1 MKHDTEEREK
11 RMCISYLDEV
21 NAYDNIKNKTFKS
34 IVSISSLK
42 NTYING
48 LEKSWKELRKK
59 YNVGQG
65 IYLHFTDIKKLLKD
79 PNDVDEDLKNIF
91 TNSKGDIDYSV
102 LYNFYIDVLD
112 IIKDNDFVIQ
122 ATGIFTEGKNY
133 MLPKFIEVNSLMYQL
148 FKEHLDRMAFYL
160 SYLTIDDMEKRKKVI
175 KGKRNNPEV
184 RWFKSKI
191 RYDGDLKLGFH
202 NDLRNAFSH
211 CIVDGTKHFSS
222 KVIKEFFDNLKF
234 ISKQEVASCTN
245 CFTGCGYE
253 IVSHAGSEIID
264 FIALYVA
271 RDMWKEFYK
280 DIMINEK
287 KDYEKEVDKLIQSLT
302 SINIPGF
309 EPIYPIQNIS
319 SKIFCTDDIGKY
331 KIIKDYPF

>member
-1 MKHDTEEREK
+1 MKHDTEERGK

-21 NAYDNIKNKTFKS
+21 DAYDNIKNKTFKS
-34 IVSISSLK
+34 IVSISASK

-48 LEKSWKELRKK
+48 LEKSWKGLREK

-65 IYLHFTDIKKLLKD
+65 IYLHFTDIKKLLK
-79 PNDVDEDLKNIF
+79 NHEDVDQNLKNIF
-91 TNSKGDIDYSV
+91 INSDGNINYSV

-112 IIKDNDFVIQ
+112 IIRDNDFVIQ
-122 ATGIFTEGKNY
+122 ATGIFTQGKNY

-160 SYLTIDDMEKRKKVI
+160 SYLTSNDIEKRRRI
-175 KGKRNNPEV
+175 TNGKRNNPEV
-184 RWFKSKI
+184 RWYKSKI

-222 KVIKEFFDNLKF
+222 KVIKQLFDNLKF
-234 ISKQEVASCTN
+234 ISKQEVAACTN
-245 CFTGCGYE
+245 CYTDCGYE

-271 RDMWKEFYK
+271 RDMWKEIYK

-287 KDYEKEVDKLIQSLT
+287 KDSEKEVDKLVQLLT

-309 EPIYPIQNIS
+309 KPIYPIEYIS
-319 SKIFCTDDIGKY
+319 SKIFCTDYIGRY